1 MDSWPKVAA
10 ISIAKRVS
18 QEMCFQLGEEI
29 GYSIRFEEDT
39 DPQKTA
45 IKYFDRWY
53 AAMRISDKF

>member
-1 MDSWPKVAA
+1 
-10 ISIAKRVS
+10 
-18 QEMCFQLGEEI
+18 MCFQLGEEI

-53 AAMRISDKF
+53 AAMRISDEF